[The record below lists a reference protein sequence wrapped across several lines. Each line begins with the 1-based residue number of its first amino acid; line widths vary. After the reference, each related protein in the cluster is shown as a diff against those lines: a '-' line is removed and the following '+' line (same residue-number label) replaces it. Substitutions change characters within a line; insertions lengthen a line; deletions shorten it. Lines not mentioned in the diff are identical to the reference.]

1 MSTWNKEISIQ
12 NALELIMKG
21 IEEEHKNLDE
31 PIKYLSVYNN
41 DDEVEVGIS
50 KIKFLVDM
58 LEENFK
64 KYKDLRYTKEE
75 SECDEEYEEDEIDD
89 IPF

>member
-31 PIKYLSVYNN
+31 PIKYLAVYNN

-64 KYKDLRYTKEE
+64 KYKDLKYIKEE
-75 SECDEEYEEDEIDD
+75 SECDEECEEDEIDD